1 MHKKRDD
8 ERGKQV
14 ALFRYGVISDFVNG
28 FSMSKKQRSRMIREK
43 SARKWEIPY
52 SEKTRISVSTIY
64 KWIRD
69 YKARGCKLESLN
81 PQNRSDQGHSRA
93 MDDDTCDALVELR
106 KQKPDVTVDEL
117 MLEMYRK
124 KLVTPGIDLKR
135 STMYRFLHG
144 NGLMELT
151 GHHPVDRR
159 RFEAELPN
167 DLWQSD
173 VMHGPKVEHE
183 GKHRKAYL
191 IAIIDDH
198 SRLIPYA
205 RFYFSE
211 TLVSYL
217 DALYHA
223 LARRGLP
230 RKLYV
235 DNGAA
240 FRSHKLQYVTAALNI
255 TLIHAKPYQPQGK
268 GKIER
273 WFKTI
278 RSMFLP
284 GFDGKTLDDLNSELT
299 KWLDTTYHTR
309 KHGSTGQSPFHRFTQ
324 NLHCA
329 RSAPSCLMN
338 YFRTVSRR
346 KVNKDRTVVLNGRL
360 FEAPVALIGK
370 RIELL
375 YHDSDPDRVE
385 VRSDHQSFGFLQKVS
400 LHVNCRV
407 KRDRNNNPDIQLKE
421 PRTYS
426 SGSLFGSGRKD
437 K

>member
-1 MHKKRDD
+1 MNRKRED
-8 ERGKQV
+8 EREKQV

-28 FSMSKKQRSRMIREK
+28 YPMSRKKRSRMIKEK
-43 SARKWEIPY
+43 SVRKWEIPY

-69 YKARGCKLESLN
+69 YKASGCKLESLN
-81 PQNRSDQGHSRA
+81 PQDRSDQGRSRA
-93 MDDDTCDALVELR
+93 MDEDTCDALVELR
-106 KQKPDVTVDEL
+106 KQKPEETIDEL
-117 MLEMYRK
+117 MREMVRK

-135 STMYRFLHG
+135 TTVYRFLHQ
-144 NGLMELT
+144 NGLMEVT
-151 GHHPVDRR
+151 GHHAVDRR
-159 RFEAELPN
+159 KFEAELPN

-173 VMHGPKVEHE
+173 VMHGPQVEHE
-183 GKHRKAYL
+183 GKCRKTYL

-217 DALYHA
+217 DALYQA

-273 WFKTI
+273 WFKSV

-284 GFDGKTLDDLNSELT
+284 TFDGKILDDLNTGFT
-299 KWLDTTYHTR
+299 KWLDTTYHIR

-329 RSAPSCLMN
+329 RSAPSDLMN

-346 KVNKDRTVVLNGRL
+346 KVNKDRTVVLKGRL

-385 VRSDHQSFGFLQKVS
+385 VRWNHQSFGFLRKVS

-407 KRDRNNNPDIQLKE
+407 KRDSYNNPDIQLKDS
-421 PRTYS
+421 RTYS

-437 K
+437 E